1 MNREDYPMNF
11 NGVVFD
17 FNGTLLFDDAFHVE
31 AWDKISM
38 EVCGEHLTAEIMDT
52 RYAGFPNKEILRR
65 LSHDTL
71 TEEQLLSLS
80 LRKEELYRE
89 IVRNVPGG
97 PKLVPGAE
105 DLFDYLKANGIPC
118 TIASA
123 SIIQNIEFFVDIFR
137 LDRWFPMDHIIYDD
151 GSYEN
156 KVMMFSDAID
166 RMHVKERVL
175 IFEDSLSGITCAG
188 KVGASVVAIRKE
200 TMVPYYPK
208 FPHIIGI
215 VPDLVG
221 AEAFLKT
228 EVDEAGSE
236 Q

>member
-1 MNREDYPMNF
+1 MKF

-38 EVCGEHLTAEIMDT
+38 EVCGEHLTAEMMDT
-52 RYAGFPNKEILRR
+52 KYAGFPNKEILRR
-65 LSHDTL
+65 LSDDTL

-105 DLFDYLKANGIPC
+105 ELFDFLKTNGIPC

-123 SIIQNIEFFVDIFR
+123 SIIQNIEFFVDIFH
-137 LDRWFPMDHIIYDD
+137 LDRWFDMDHIIYDD
-151 GSYEN
+151 GSYLSQGSP
-156 KVMMFSDAID
+156 VRQMSGL
-166 RMHVKERVL
+166 R
-175 IFEDSLSGITCAG
+175 SLPSG
-188 KVGASVVAIRKE
+188 KKRWS
-200 TMVPYYPK
+200 
-208 FPHIIGI
+208 HIIRI
-215 VPDLVG
+215 SRRSS
-221 AEAFLKT
+221 
-228 EVDEAGSE
+228 GSFRIFWE
-236 Q
+236 RSGT

>member
-1 MNREDYPMNF
+1 MKF

-38 EVCGEHLTAEIMDT
+38 EVCGEHLTAEMMDT
-52 RYAGFPNKEILRR
+52 KYAGFPNKEILRR
-65 LSHDTL
+65 LSDDTL

-105 DLFDYLKANGIPC
+105 ELFDFLKTNGIPC

-123 SIIQNIEFFVDIFR
+123 SIIQNIEFFVDIFH
-137 LDRWFPMDHIIYDD
+137 LDRWFDMDHIIYDD

-156 KVMMFSDAID
+156 KIMMFRDAID
-166 RMHVKERVL
+166 RMQVKENVL
-175 IFEDSLSGITCAG
+175 IFEDSLSGITCAA

-200 TMVPYYPK
+200 TMEPYYPK
-208 FPHIIGI
+208 FPEIIGI
-215 VPDLVG
+215 VPDLLG
-221 AEAFLKT
+221 AERFLK
-228 EVDEAGSE
+228 
-236 Q
+236 